1 MARSATSRTP
11 WAPHVI
17 SEVLTR
23 PIGSLWYDV
32 ARWLAA
38 LCPGNRVGQSWS
50 RAAPSQHGSSD
61 SPGAVS
67 SFLPTGAVGVSLAH
81 QQAPGGS
88 HSSLGRQGTQE
99 NVAPPQAF
107 MRTQPQAERN
117 SDLFQSE
124 EFLIEGAAKLSEG
137 PPWAQ
142 THRPSL
148 KPRARSPSFPAS
160 GYSRLYPH

>member
-1 MARSATSRTP
+1 MTWLDGWLPSAQETG
-11 WAPHVI
+11 WV
-17 SEVLTR
+17 
-23 PIGSLWYDV
+23 
-32 ARWLAA
+32 
-38 LCPGNRVGQSWS
+38 
-50 RAAPSQHGSSD
+50 RA
-61 SPGAVS
+61 GAGPPPLNMGLVTHLEPVS

-107 MRTQPQAERN
+107 VRTQPQAERN
-117 SDLFQSE
+117 SDPFQSE
-124 EFLIEGAAKLSEG
+124 EFLMEGAAKLSEG
-137 PPWAQ
+137 PWAQ